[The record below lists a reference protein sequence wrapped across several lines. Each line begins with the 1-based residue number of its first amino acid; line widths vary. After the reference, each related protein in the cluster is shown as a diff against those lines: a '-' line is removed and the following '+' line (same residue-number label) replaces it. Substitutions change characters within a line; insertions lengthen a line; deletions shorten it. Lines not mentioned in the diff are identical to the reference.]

1 MLFFLLDNI
10 SPRNDHPE
18 TSINIRHEYFTS
30 TFDSKGGA
38 SQRVEGFLSK
48 FNKNKK
54 FSSPAFALRVSLL
67 LLPACLRIRKMP
79 EKLFIPQ
86 SAVGKN
92 CHRLFSISLA
102 RQASKSRTPRCAEID
117 VDLLRNVKH
126 RAGNRIKQTTLN
138 IFISWQ
144 TTWRVAKRL

>member
-79 EKLFIPQ
+79 REIIHSPERSRKKLSPPLLDLTRSPSQQIED
-86 SAVGKN
+86 S
-92 CHRLFSISLA
+92 SL
-102 RQASKSRTPRCAEID
+102 R
-117 VDLLRNVKH
+117 
-126 RAGNRIKQTTLN
+126 
-138 IFISWQ
+138 
-144 TTWRVAKRL
+144 